1 MMNNPGVLLHP
12 EDCSSLWNCFKFSVS
27 YGRSGDFGDAMHQKL
42 NNQWLFSFA
51 FDVAVRFVLLNVC
64 QGITVDTF
72 SELREEKLE
81 RLKDTFETCFIC
93 GIDKQVFDRNKESK
107 GFKVHIKKEHNM
119 WNYLY
124 FIIYIWEQDKDDDDG
139 LEQYVRRSI
148 DADDISW
155 LPANKAMC
163 LNIVDDDAEAETR
176 EHFVNDLRTMESSFV
191 NRLTQF
197 QTDVGAAVLK
207 IKQALDKRAQ
217 TEVTTVQSFDES
229 LPFDTLHKP
238 LRPMTVPKSL
248 SKSLSLPGES
258 KARGLKKASTTSLLD
273 LMDRTNGAIM
283 IVLEVAEI
291 VGLNFASRTL
301 DSIVCIVRSDVGTD
315 ELSSSHVMIQDH
327 APTLVLFDPV
337 ESLVCDDY
345 AAASGSEIVVV
356 QIAYGSPCRYMG
368 KVHFTMSELGA
379 EPQQRIEKSFVAEV
393 MGMTSKGTLVI
404 NTSKKDAFL
413 FQNM

>member
-1 MMNNPGVLLHP
+1 MMNNPGVLTHP
-12 EDCSSLWNCFKFSVS
+12 EDCSSLWNCFKFSIS
-27 YGRSGDFGDAMHQKL
+27 YGRSGDFGDAMYQKL
-42 NNQWLFSFA
+42 NSQWWFAFA

-93 GIDKQVFDRNKESK
+93 GIDKQMFDRNKESK

-176 EHFVNDLRTMESSFV
+176 EHFGNDLHAMESSFV

-197 QTDVGAAVLK
+197 QTDVSAAVMK
-207 IKQALDKRAQ
+207 IRQALDKRNE
-217 TEVTTVQSFDES
+217 TEVTTVQSFEDPGPS
-229 LPFDTLHKP
+229 QMI
-238 LRPMTVPKSL
+238 LRPMSVPSKSISRSL
-248 SKSLSLPGES
+248 SGPRTLE
-258 KARGLKKASTTSLLD
+258 RGLKKASTMSLLD
-273 LMDRTNGAIM
+273 RMDRNGGATLL
-283 IVLEVAEI
+283 IVEVGEI
-291 VGLNFASRTL
+291 TGLNFASRTL
-301 DSIVCIVRSDVGTD
+301 DSIVCVVRSDLGSD
-315 ELSSSHVMIQDH
+315 EISSSHVMIQDQS
-327 APTLVLFDPV
+327 TLVLFEPTDC
-337 ESLVCDDY
+337 LVSDDY
-345 AAASGSEIVVV
+345 SATTGNEVVVV

-368 KVHFTMSELGA
+368 KVLFTMSELGA
-379 EPQQRIEKSFVAEV
+379 ESQQRLEKSFVAEV
-393 MGMTSKGTLVI
+393 MGTTSKGTLVI

-413 FQNM
+413 YENL